1 MVDRHVID
9 VHILLARDRRLLL
22 TQRRGGAFDGE
33 WHLPSGK
40 VDAGE
45 PLTAA
50 AAREA
55 REEIGVIIDPAHL
68 RFVHAAHVAD
78 SGPEPRLGVF
88 FEASEWLGEPT
99 NQEPDKCSDVRWFPV
114 DRLPDNLIAYPAAGI
129 RTYLDDEHSK
139 AFSEIGWES
148 APAAIQL

>member
-9 VHILLARDRRLLL
+9 VHILLARGHQLLL

-55 REEIGVIIDPAHL
+55 REEIGVVINPAHL
-68 RFVHAAHVAD
+68 RFVHATHVAN

-114 DRLPDNLIAYPAAGI
+114 DRLPENLIAYPAAGI
-129 RTYLDDEHSK
+129 QTYLDGESSK

-148 APAAIQL
+148 APAAI